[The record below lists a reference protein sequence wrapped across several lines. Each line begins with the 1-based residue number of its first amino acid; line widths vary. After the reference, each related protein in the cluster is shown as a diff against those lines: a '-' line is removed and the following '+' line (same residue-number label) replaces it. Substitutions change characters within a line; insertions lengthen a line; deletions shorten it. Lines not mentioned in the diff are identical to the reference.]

1 MNRARATGRGLAR
14 GSIDEADRPGP
25 TVRTRNS
32 CMKDG
37 ASFREDSTA
46 GVDWVNGVDGV
57 LKVVM
62 TAIRAVRLD
71 R

>member
-1 MNRARATGRGLAR
+1 
-14 GSIDEADRPGP
+14 
-25 TVRTRNS
+25 
-32 CMKDG
+32 MKDG